1 MKKVLKIL
9 LFLVIIAA
17 LAVLG
22 IKLIHDKRAKEA
34 SLPPA
39 KIYPIVVKT
48 MVPKAA
54 EDKLTLPSLAQTV
67 NETDVTLSSRIASRV
82 EQIVKS
88 GMAVKKG
95 DVVAK
100 LDTTDITANTEALK
114 VALSNLLKS
123 HKRTQ
128 ALYRV
133 KGASIEQL
141 QKEQSEIAS
150 LKAKLKAVENQL
162 SYATITAPISGIVA
176 KTFAAVG
183 DVTMPGKPMVQISA
197 ESGFSLLVRTPQDI
211 VPKAVLFGG
220 KEYALHALNSTFNG
234 LNEYK
239 AYVKDSHGLSA
250 GERVE
255 VNVVVFEG
263 KAIELPFDA
272 VLNREGKSYVL
283 VVSKDRAVP
292 KEIHIVQSAEQGVV
306 ISDDLSGKKIVVAK
320 PDILLKLTSGYVL
333 KVKE

>member
-1 MKKVLKIL
+1 MKKFFKIL
-9 LFLVIIAA
+9 LFLLIIAA
-17 LAVLG
+17 LAALG
-22 IKLIHDKRAKEA
+22 IKTIHNKRAKEA

-39 KIYPIVVKT
+39 KIYPIVVRTMIPKT
-48 MVPKAA
+48 A
-54 EDKLTLPSLAQTV
+54 EEKLTLPYLAQTV

-88 GMAVKKG
+88 GIEVKKG
-95 DVVAK
+95 DIVAK
-100 LDTTDITANTEALK
+100 LDTTDLTANIEALK
-114 VALSNLLKS
+114 VSLSNLLKS
-123 HKRTQ
+123 HERTK
-128 ALYRV
+128 ALYKV

-141 QKEQSEIAS
+141 QKEQSGIAS
-150 LKAKLKAVENQL
+150 LRAKLKAVENQL

-197 ESGFSLLVRTPQDI
+197 ETGFSLLVRTPQDI
-211 VPKAVLFGG
+211 VPKAVIFGG
-220 KEYALHALNSTFNG
+220 KEYVLHALNSTFNG
-234 LNEYK
+234 LKEYK

-272 VLNREGKSYVL
+272 VLNRKGKSYVL
-283 VVSKDRAVP
+283 VVKKNHAVAE
-292 KEIHIVQSAEQGVV
+292 EIHIVQSAEQGIV
-306 ISDDLSGKKIVVAK
+306 ISNDLTGKKIVVAK